1 MIFVRAF
8 FVALLIT
15 LLAGVVLLDVY
26 SMDTSPWSQFASST
40 MQRTGGVPFCEH
52 DRSTRLLRERAN
64 SLSDF
69 GFLAVGFYMLVRSF
83 ECETRSRSKETILST
98 MNGIANCGHAM
109 GSWLNHACRCQ
120 LGHRLDLTGMWLV
133 ISFIVLYSL
142 TRRVQIKTPFFAIV
156 FLVIGYLL
164 WLVSDVYYPE
174 SYENREKTLTIFL
187 TVLFLLSEWNQLKSR
202 SITRTQVQLLRL
214 SVITL
219 AVGAIC
225 GHLDATKVI
234 CSPHSWFQL
243 HAVWHLCAACSIV
256 AVYEYFRCEKALPLT
271 RTDHCA

>member
-8 FVALLIT
+8 FGALFIT
-15 LLAGVVLLDVY
+15 LLAAVVFLDAY
-26 SMDTSPWSQFASST
+26 STDTSPWSHFASST
-40 MQRTGGVPFCEH
+40 KQRTGGVPFCEY

-64 SLSDF
+64 SISDF
-69 GFLAVGFYMLVRSF
+69 GFLAVGFYMLVRSI

-98 MNGIANCGHAM
+98 MNGIANCAHAM

-133 ISFIVLYSL
+133 ISFLVLYSL
-142 TRRVQIKTPFFAIV
+142 TRRARIKTPLFTVV
-156 FLVIGYLL
+156 FVIIGYLL

-174 SYENREKTLTIFL
+174 SYENREKTLTVLLAI
-187 TVLFLLSEWNQLKSR
+187 LFLLSEWNQMRSR
-202 SITRTQVQLLRL
+202 SISRVQVRLLSL

-219 AVGAIC
+219 AAGAIC
-225 GHLDATKVI
+225 GHLDASKIV

-243 HAVWHLCAACSIV
+243 HAVWHLCAACSIA
-256 AVYEYFRCEKALPLT
+256 AVYEYFRCEKAFSLA